1 MIAALDV
8 LILFP
13 VLHRRLV
20 NRPSLKLD
28 STSVLVSFEKF
39 CIINLS
45 RQSKETYKKELA
57 NILNNV

>member
-20 NRPSLKLD
+20 SRPSLKLD
-28 STSVLVSFEKF
+28 STSVLASFEKF
-39 CIINLS
+39 STINLS